1 MVRMI
6 LKLFKKS
13 QIFLALLLFASV
25 GFAGNNQIISPVV
38 FSVVRPVVIPITGYG
53 GEDTED
59 FTGLY
64 WGTARTAYW
73 TDTRVALW
81 TTTRIT
87 EVP

>member
-1 MVRMI
+1 M
-6 LKLFKKS
+6 KLFKKLL
-13 QIFLALLLFASV
+13 FGFVLLLLLTVPSI
-25 GFAGNNQIISPVV
+25 AGTL
-38 FSVVRPVVIPITGYG
+38 RPVIGNAVYQAVWGVTGYG